1 MRSLVLYESMFGNTR
16 RIAEEIGSALAVFG
30 DVSVVSVAAGASRA
44 AEAELVVIGGPTHA
58 HSIPRPRSRAE
69 AAEWARD
76 PSRGLHLEAEA
87 LQPSIREW
95 LGELQVAPRHWAA
108 FATRAD
114 LPAILSG
121 NGAATIERRMRH
133 LGVAPVRDGEC
144 FLVSKES
151 HLLDGELARARE
163 WGEELGQAVL
173 EKAAATHLPRNMN
186 GKDHDV

>member
-16 RIAEEIGSALAVFG
+16 RLAEEIASALAGFG
-30 DVSVVSVAAGASRA
+30 DVNVAPVAEGASQV
-44 AEAELVVIGGPTHA
+44 AEADLVVIGAPTHA

-69 AAEWARD
+69 AAEWADD
-76 PSRGLHLEAEA
+76 PSRGLHLEAEV
-87 LQPSIREW
+87 LRPGIREW
-95 LGELQVAPRHWAA
+95 LGALQVAPRSWAA

-163 WGEELGQAVL
+163 WGAELGQAVL
-173 EKAAATHLPRNMN
+173 EKAAATSMPRNMN
-186 GKDHDV
+186 GKGHDV